1 MKKIVCELCE
11 GMQFDKVDGRFVC
24 KGCGTSYSAEE
35 ARGMMREVEGED
47 IPVATGAPAPAVSMP
62 QGNPNQQQLDNILM
76 LATSAYE
83 ADNKSEAENYCNQ
96 AIVLDAMCYKAWFLK
111 GKAVGWQS
119 TMANLRI
126 EEAAHSFCKAID
138 FAPEDEKESLKEQAV
153 QELKNLG
160 LALISLRRDRFIKSP
175 DAEELTG
182 FKRDRKVLIDALM
195 VLLSHGNA
203 VGIPD
208 GYLEEIAKLMNEAG
222 VGAINTV
229 RAAWENVDHPSK
241 KDFDTFMN
249 WNTCICSIFQEA
261 IDVSDD
267 DDEEDIRRYKN
278 LIIAW
283 EDPIEMDIHSEKRE
297 WLSYAH
303 EYIWFREYSLS
314 DSAKQSRQ
322 KNIQKCKDAIAKI
335 KRDIQAKKEA
345 ELKKAAEEKQ
355 ARLDAYWADPEHAAE
370 KAQLDAEKA
379 ELTEKVS
386 AINKELTEITGQ
398 INAANR
404 QEKEQTPSEAE
415 LSKVQDQIRDL
426 NNERARLG
434 MFQGGRKKEINS
446 QIEILEARVSSLK
459 EKAQQEKEA
468 KKAEINQKLAPAHT
482 KKREL
487 ETEVSGLQKRISEI
501 NKRLTEDP
509 AEE

>member
-111 GKAVGWQS
+111 GKAVGWSS
-119 TMANLRI
+119 TMDNNRF
-126 EEAAHSFCKAID
+126 EEAAHSFAKAID
-138 FAPEDEKESLKEQAV
+138 FAPEDEKEDLKEQAV
-153 QELKNLG
+153 EEFRRLG
-160 LALISLRRDRFIKSP
+160 LAVISTRKSRFAQYP
-175 DAEELTG
+175 DDEELAG
-182 FKRDRKVLIDALM
+182 FKHDRIVLIDALK

-208 GYLEEIAKLMNEAG
+208 GYLEDIADLMNQAG
-222 VGAINTV
+222 VAALNNLRKKWNGIDYPNHATWKQYLHQLDNIEAII
-229 RAAWENVDHPSK
+229 R
-241 KDFDTFMN
+241 
-249 WNTCICSIFQEA
+249 EA
-261 IDVSDD
+261 IDASDD
-267 DDEEDIRRYKN
+267 DDESDITRYKN
-278 LIIAW
+278 LIIV
-283 EDPIEMDIHSEKRE
+283 IEEPMDSCSYKDV
-297 WLSYAH
+297 WNSYLSKYVPTK
-303 EYIWFREYSLS
+303 EYSLA
-314 DSAKQSRQ
+314 DSAKSARRQSV
-322 KNIQKCKDAIAKI
+322 QKCKDAIARLE
-335 KRDIQAKKEA
+335 RDIQAKKEA

-415 LSKVQDQIRDL
+415 LSKVRDQIRDL
-426 NNERARLG
+426 NNERAGLG

-468 KKAEINQKLAPAHT
+468 KKAEINQKLAPVHT

>member
-47 IPVATGAPAPAVSMP
+47 VPVATGAPAPAVSMP
-62 QGNPNQQQLDNILM
+62 QANPNQQQLDNILM
-76 LATSAYE
+76 LAATSYE
-83 ADNKSEAENYCNQ
+83 ADNYKDTENYCNQ
-96 AIVLDAMCYKAWFLK
+96 AIMLDAMSYKAWFLK
-111 GKAVGWQS
+111 GKAVGWSS
-119 TMANLRI
+119 TMDNNRF
-126 EEAAHSFCKAID
+126 EEASHSFCKAID
-138 FAPEDEKESLKEQAV
+138 FAPDDEKESLKDQSLD
-153 QELKNLG
+153 ELRRLG
-160 LALISLRRDRFIKSP
+160 LAVIATRKNRFAQYP
-175 DAEELTG
+175 DKEELAG
-182 FKRDRKVLIDALM
+182 FKHDRLMLIDALK
-195 VLLSHGNA
+195 VLLAHGNA
-203 VGIPD
+203 VGMPD
-208 GYLEEIAKLMNEAG
+208 GYLEEIANLMNQAG
-222 VGAINTV
+222 VAALNNVRKKWNAISYPGDGD
-229 RAAWENVDHPSK
+229 WETYKGWLSNIEQVFRD
-241 KDFDTFMN
+241 
-249 WNTCICSIFQEA
+249 A
-261 IDVSDD
+261 IDASDD
-267 DDEEDIRRYKN
+267 DDEADIQRYKN
-278 LIIAW
+278 LIIA
-283 EDPIEMDIHSEKRE
+283 IEEPMDKCSYHKVWNSY
-297 WLSYAH
+297 LSRYENKVHYTLA
-303 EYIWFREYSLS
+303 
-314 DSAKQSRQ
+314 DSAKASRRQSV
-322 KNIQKCKDAIAKI
+322 QKCKDAIAKLE
-335 KRDIQAKKEA
+335 RDIQAKKEA

-379 ELTEKVS
+379 ELREKLS
-386 AINKELTEITGQ
+386 TINKELTEITGQ

-426 NNERARLG
+426 NDERARLG

-446 QIEILEARVSSLK
+446 QIEILEARVSSLR

-468 KKAEINQKLAPAHT
+468 KKAEINQKLAPVHT